1 MVTRREFLIQNSAI
15 ATSALAAKHLGDF
28 DVIGSRAH
36 AQDSAWDSG
45 ALFHLLPIVSHDR
58 ALLKC
63 SFQQALGQAPEITT
77 DGRRVTGRRTD
88 SLGRFWEFDIA
99 ALKPATQYKLEL
111 RSEGRA
117 LAEPWNLSTFPE
129 PDSDIEHVR
138 VVFYTCAGGHD
149 VLQSFQPVA
158 VRQALLSKAL
168 SFKPHAIVAN
178 GDQVYWDLFAPGF
191 AERMGASAKAIAY
204 AGRFDKSAPIF
215 GTPNEDF
222 LLKAAGE
229 QIAPLYRTLCRSTPV
244 FFVQDDHDYFD
255 NDTATDEIITF
266 PPSDFMIRLARA
278 TQRLLYPPFLPD
290 PNRPIGLPGTL
301 EDEGRADIS
310 SNYGTLRYGKL
321 LEVLL
326 YDNRRTG
333 TMHGPSAVFVDLEVE
348 AWLKARMKDKVVT
361 HVVNA
366 PGLPPGW
373 TKGNW
378 YEWYP
383 DNFVDKKVS
392 IAASKPYWQ
401 PGWLAQHDR
410 IIKAAHEM
418 SGRIPLIV
426 SGDIHATAMGKM
438 MRVGATVL
446 SKNPVIPIVPG
457 TLSSLNNF
465 VSGGPRGAP
474 IQHPHHLDM
483 IDTWP
488 PFEENGF
495 MLADFYKDR
504 LELAFYAWSH
514 RRQQA
519 TDIPNIEARHRATLR
534 PVA

>member
-1 MVTRREFLIQNSAI
+1 M
-15 ATSALAAKHLGDF
+15 
-28 DVIGSRAH
+28 
-36 AQDSAWDSG
+36 
-45 ALFHLLPIVSHDR
+45 
-58 ALLKC
+58 
-63 SFQQALGQAPEITT
+63 
-77 DGRRVTGRRTD
+77 
-88 SLGRFWEFDIA
+88 
-99 ALKPATQYKLEL
+99 
-111 RSEGRA
+111 
-117 LAEPWNLSTFPE
+117 
-129 PDSDIEHVR
+129 
-138 VVFYTCAGGHD
+138 
-149 VLQSFQPVA
+149 
-158 VRQALLSKAL
+158 
-168 SFKPHAIVAN
+168 
-178 GDQVYWDLFAPGF
+178 
-191 AERMGASAKAIAY
+191 
-204 AGRFDKSAPIF
+204 
-215 GTPNEDF
+215 
-222 LLKAAGE
+222 
-229 QIAPLYRTLCRSTPV
+229 
-244 FFVQDDHDYFD
+244 
-255 NDTATDEIITF
+255 
-266 PPSDFMIRLARA
+266 
-278 TQRLLYPPFLPD
+278 LYPPFLPD

-378 YEWYP
+378 YDWYP

-392 IAASKPYWQ
+392 IAAPKPYWQ

-438 MRVGATVL
+438 MRVGATDL

-457 TLSSLNNF
+457 TLSSRNNF

-474 IQHPHHLDM
+474 ILS
-483 IDTWP
+483 ILTT
-488 PFEENGF
+488 
-495 MLADFYKDR
+495 LA
-504 LELAFYAWSH
+504 
-514 RRQQA
+514 
-519 TDIPNIEARHRATLR
+519 
-534 PVA
+534 